1 VSYRITSGM
10 MNRTVLQD
18 LQSSS
23 QRLTRTYERMSSG
36 MQITRPSDDPYGATR
51 AMDLRAELSQIAQAQ
66 RNVQDAQ
73 GWQRTT
79 DSALQNM
86 TDMVQRARVLL
97 VGGGNDA
104 GGQLARDAAAAEIDQ
119 LIRSVKTAANSTYG
133 GVPIFAGS
141 ATGGLPYAV
150 DGADTFNGNAGTIVR
165 TVGAGV
171 DVQVNV
177 DLAGRV
183 TGNGGG
189 DGKLLDALRT
199 ISTHLKG
206 GTAADATALRTTDLK
221 ALDAQINALGGLRA
235 EVGAAG
241 NRISAAADRL
251 LELEENADEQR
262 SNVEE
267 ADAASTMI
275 TYATQ
280 QASYQAALKAGAGI
294 MQSSL
299 LDFLR

>member
-10 MNRTVLQD
+10 MNRTILQD

-23 QRLTRTYERMSSG
+23 SRLNKTYAQLSSG
-36 MQITRPSDDPYGATR
+36 RAITRPSDDPYGTTR
-51 AMDLRAELSQIAQAQ
+51 AMDLRSELAQIAQSQ

-79 DSALQNM
+79 DSALGNL
-86 TDMVQRARVLL
+86 TDIVQRARVLL

-104 GGQLARDAAAAEIDQ
+104 GGQTARDAAASEIEQ
-119 LIRSVKTAANSTYG
+119 LVKSVKSTANATYA
-133 GVPIFAGS
+133 GVPVFAGA
-141 ATGGLPYAV
+141 ATGAPPYDV
-150 DGADTFNGNAGTIVR
+150 DGADTYGGDAGKIVR
-165 TVGAGV
+165 TVGPGV

-183 TGNGGG
+183 TGDGGG
-189 DGKLLDALRT
+189 DGKLIDTLRG
-199 ISTHLKG
+199 IVAHLRG
-206 GTAADATALRTTDLK
+206 GTATDTAALRTTDLK
-221 ALDAQINALGGLRA
+221 ALDTQIDALGGLRA

-241 NRISAAADRL
+241 NRIESASSRL
-251 LELEENADEQR
+251 AELEENADGQR
-262 SNVEE
+262 SMVED
-267 ADAASTMI
+267 ADFASTMI
-275 TYATQ
+275 AYSTQ

>member
-1 VSYRITSGM
+1 MSYRITSGM
-10 MNRTVLQD
+10 MNRTVLGD

-23 QRLTRTYERMSSG
+23 ARLTRTYERMSSG
-36 MQITRPSDDPYGATR
+36 MQITRPSDDPYGTTR
-51 AMDLRAELSQIAQAQ
+51 AMDLRAELSQIAQSQ

-79 DSALQNM
+79 DSALQGM

-104 GGQLARDAAAAEIDQ
+104 GGQSARDAAAAEIDQ
-119 LIRSVKTAANSTYG
+119 LIRSVKTSANSTYA

-141 ATGGLPYAV
+141 SAALPYAV
-150 DGADTFNGNAGTIVR
+150 DGADTFTGNTGSIVR

-199 ISTHLKG
+199 ISAHLKG

-241 NRISAAADRL
+241 NRITAAADRL
-251 LELEENADEQR
+251 AELEENANEQR